1 MKFLRFLVQIAS
13 GIVNF
18 AVLAACLLLFSYGCY
33 AVWDSQQL
41 TQAADPRK
49 YEVYKPTEE
58 DTRSFEELQ
67 AINSDVFGWLNVYG
81 TNINYPLVQGEDN
94 SKYVNTNVDGEYSLI
109 GSLFLDYRNRKDF
122 SDFNSIIY
130 GHHMA
135 EDKMFGDIADFAD
148 QEFFDSHRYGSLFY
162 NGHTRGLEFFAFLEI
177 DAYDDVYTPGI
188 SEEES
193 RQDYLKKIIN
203 QAVHTRDLSVDTS
216 DYLVLLSTCT
226 SLLTNGRHI
235 LVGKITD
242 EVPPDLFYEEVQE
255 KKLSGADTQKL
266 LRRLAAMPIWV
277 KSAAGVFC
285 ILVLGGAAC
294 IGRQKWKK
302 RKR

>member
-13 GIVNF
+13 GVVNF
-18 AVLAACLLLFSYGCY
+18 AALAACLLLFSYGCY

-41 TQAADPRK
+41 TQAADPKK

-109 GSLFLDYRNRKDF
+109 GSLFLDCRNRKDF

-135 EDKMFGDIADFAD
+135 DDKMFGDIADFAD
-148 QEFFDSHRYGSLFY
+148 QEFFNSHRYGSLFY
-162 NGHTRGLEFFAFLEI
+162 DGHTRGLEFFAFLEI

-188 SEEES
+188 SKEES
-193 RQDYLKKIIN
+193 RQDYLKKIMN

-216 DYLVLLSTCT
+216 DKLILLSTCT

-235 LVGKITD
+235 LVGRIIN
-242 EVPPDLFYEEVQE
+242 EVPADSFYEEIQE
-255 KKLSGADTQKL
+255 KQLSGADVQTQL
-266 LRRLAAMPIWV
+266 WRLDALPLWV
-277 KSAAGVFC
+277 KLGIVILLILLLAGTVY
-285 ILVLGGAAC
+285 